1 MSLQHIEVSVDA
13 LVMMSATLIII
24 VMIAPRVRVI
34 DHHLMNE
41 LAEVDTILITL
52 DILLLCLR
60 LTHVLRLRLRLL
72 WPTLSLLNLVLG
84 KIRLSHHGIHRILT
98 LGLT

>member
-1 MSLQHIEVSVDA
+1 MSLQHIEVFVDA

-24 VMIAPRVRVI
+24 VTIDPRARVI
-34 DHHLMNE
+34 DRHLMNE
-41 LAEVDTILITL
+41 LAEADTIQITL

-60 LTHVLRLRLRLL
+60 LTHVLHRRLRLL
-72 WPTLSLLNLVLG
+72 GSTLSLLNLVLG
-84 KIRLSHHGIHRILT
+84 KIHLSRHGTHRILT